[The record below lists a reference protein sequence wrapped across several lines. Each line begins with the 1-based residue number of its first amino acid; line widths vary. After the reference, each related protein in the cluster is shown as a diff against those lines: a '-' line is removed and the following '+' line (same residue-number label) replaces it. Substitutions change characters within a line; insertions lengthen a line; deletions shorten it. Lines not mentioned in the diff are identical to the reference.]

1 MQLSTTSM
9 TSKGAAAL
17 GPTERLSPRQ
27 RQVLEGILAGK
38 PNKVIAHGLGL
49 STRTV
54 EAHRAAIMV
63 KIGVSSVVELV
74 QLTAPSG
81 QNAGQNS
88 GQNAGQNRDPLEI
101 IAQAYPGFV
110 SFWDKDLIGR
120 FAHAPREWNFG
131 NPVETVVGRSIKDVL
146 GPYLYNLSAPY
157 IQGALQGE
165 PQQFRQIWRKA
176 NGALAVYCASYAPHF
191 DAQGKVDGFFEFSMD
206 MSAFEGSFGEDDDS
220 PEMRAA
226 PAQMIL
232 NGEGTIL
239 AVNQSFTRVTRYKPD
254 EALGRTHLIIKPA
267 GVDAAAYMTF
277 WRKVMDDGFWQGA
290 VWYRRR
296 DGYLFRCRQTI
307 SLDDERGETEI
318 YKVSFK
324 EVTIPFSQSL
334 S

>member
-1 MQLSTTSM
+1 MELSAKSM
-9 TSKGAAAL
+9 AIQGDAAL
-17 GPTERLSPRQ
+17 APADRLSPRQ

-54 EAHRAAIMV
+54 EAHRAAIMS

-81 QNAGQNS
+81 QTKDQ
-88 GQNAGQNRDPLEI
+88 LEI
-101 IAQAYPGFV
+101 IAKAYPGFV
-110 SFWDKDLIGR
+110 SFWDRNLIGR
-120 FAHAPREWNFG
+120 FAHAPREWNSG
-131 NPVETVVGRSIKDVL
+131 KSVETIIGRSIRDVL

-157 IQGALQGE
+157 IQGALRGE
-165 PQQFRQIWRKA
+165 QQQIRQIWKA
-176 NGALAVYCASYAPHF
+176 NGTLAVYCASYAPHF
-191 DAQGKVDGFFEFSMD
+191 DALGNVDGFFEFSMD
-206 MSAFEGSFGEDDDS
+206 ITAFNNVLGESVDNS
-220 PEMRAA
+220 EIRSA

-239 AVNQSFTRVTRYKPD
+239 AVNQPFTRVTRYKAD

-267 GVDAAAYMTF
+267 GVDASAYMTF
-277 WRKVMDDGFWQGA
+277 WRKVMEDGFWQGA

-307 SLDDERGETEI
+307 SLEDERGPQLI

-324 EVTIPFSQSL
+324 EFTIPISHSP

>member
-1 MQLSTTSM
+1 MQLATTSVAIQ
-9 TSKGAAAL
+9 GDAASGSAD
-17 GPTERLSPRQ
+17 RLSPRQ

-54 EAHRAAIMV
+54 EAHRAAIMS

-81 QNAGQNS
+81 QN
-88 GQNAGQNRDPLEI
+88 RDQLEI
-101 IAQAYPGFV
+101 IAKAYPGFV
-110 SFWDKDLIGR
+110 SFWGKDLIGR
-120 FAHAPREWNFG
+120 FAHAPREWHSG
-131 NPVETVVGRSIKDVL
+131 KPAETIVGRSISEVL

-157 IQGALQGE
+157 IQGALRGE
-165 PQQFRQIWRKA
+165 PQQFRQIWRKP

-191 DAQGKVDGFFEFSMD
+191 DARGNVDGFFEFSMD
-206 MSAFEGSFGEDDDS
+206 ISTFKGAFGDDDDS
-220 PEMRAA
+220 TEMRST

-239 AVNQSFTRVTRYKPD
+239 AVNQPFTRVTRYKAD

-267 GVDAAAYMTF
+267 GVDASAYMTF
-277 WRKVMDDGFWQGA
+277 WRKVMEDGFWQGA

-307 SLDDERGETEI
+307 SLDDESGQQVI

-324 EVTIPFSQSL
+324 EFTIPFSHSN

>member
-9 TSKGAAAL
+9 TTQGDVAL

-27 RQVLEGILAGK
+27 RQVLEAILAGK

-54 EAHRAAIMV
+54 EAHRAAIMS

-81 QNAGQNS
+81 QN
-88 GQNAGQNRDPLEI
+88 RDQLEI

-120 FAHAPREWNFG
+120 FARASREWNFS
-131 NPVETVVGRSIKDVL
+131 NPVETIVGRSIRDVL

-165 PQQFRQIWRKA
+165 QQQFRQIWRKA

-191 DAQGKVDGFFEFSMD
+191 DAQGKVDGFFEFRMD
-206 MSAFEGSFGEDDDS
+206 ISSFEGSLGEDDDS
-220 PEMRAA
+220 PEMPAA

-239 AVNQSFTRVTRYKPD
+239 SVNQSFTRVTRYKAD

-267 GVDAAAYMTF
+267 GVDATAYMTF
-277 WRKVMDDGFWQGA
+277 WRKVMEDGFWQGA

-307 SLDDERGETEI
+307 SLDDESGEKVI

-324 EVTIPFSQSL
+324 EVTIPFSQSV